1 MTDENKSDNQ
11 RDDDEDSMSLSLGFF
26 KMQLSGAHLG
36 QFLPW
41 VGWTLII
48 LAVAYAIS
56 LLMESYN
63 NGSRINHGGT
73 GVVTQCLQLNFPDD
87 DHGAN
92 GTRAIPS
99 DTAAKP
105 AVRRADVSNWMVSAG
120 VARKQFD
127 CQM

>member
-1 MTDENKSDNQ
+1 MTDEKKGEEQ
-11 RDDDEDSMSLSLGFF
+11 DEDDSMSLSLGFF
-26 KMQLSGAHLG
+26 KMKLSGAHLG

-73 GVVTQCLQLNFPDD
+73 GVVTKRLQFHFSDD

-92 GTRAIPS
+92 GTGTIS
-99 DTAAKP
+99 TDTATKP
-105 AVRRADVSNWMVSAG
+105 ALRRADVSDRVVFAS
-120 VARKQFD
+120 VARKQFA
-127 CQM
+127 C